1 MMCQNG
7 FQAAC
12 RRVCRFAC
20 TGVVGRA
27 IAYVAPF
34 AATQLLQ
41 MQNGFFNLIVAI
53 SELRR
58 LFSVR

>member
-41 MQNGFFNLIVAI
+41 MRNGFF
-53 SELRR
+53 
-58 LFSVR
+58 